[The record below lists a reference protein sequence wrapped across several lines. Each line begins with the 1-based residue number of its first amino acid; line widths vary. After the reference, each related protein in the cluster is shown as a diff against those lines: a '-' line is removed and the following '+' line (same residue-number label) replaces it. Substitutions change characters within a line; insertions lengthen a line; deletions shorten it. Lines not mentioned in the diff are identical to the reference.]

1 MKILHYFLGF
11 PPYRSGGLPKYVV
24 DLMNEQ
30 IKNEDEVFALWPG
43 KMDITS
49 HKVKIKKCKK
59 ICKINSYELINPLPV
74 PLLNGI
80 QNVEFYTLS
89 CDENVYKN
97 FLEKVKPNVIHI
109 HTLMGIHYEFI
120 KVAKEL
126 KIKTVFTTHDYFGI
140 CPKVNLLR
148 NDKVC
153 DGNLEFCSDCNKTAF
168 SIKKIKIMQSR
179 TYRMIKT
186 TPLFKYIKKLNS
198 KKSSNNE
205 SFSGVSSKNEIEKY
219 DKLRKYYLN
228 ILKNIDTIHYNSNVS
243 KQIYE
248 KFYKFEN
255 SKVVSIT
262 HSSISDNKEKRK
274 YGKKLRISYLGP
286 TKKYKGFYILLDTL
300 DELYDNDNLEL
311 NIYYETNETRNY
323 LKKNNKYE
331 YNQLGEVLNNADI
344 VVVPSLWYE
353 TFGFTVAEALSY
365 GVPVVVT
372 KNVGA
377 KDILEDGKFG
387 FITDIDSKDIS
398 KCIGNILKDRNL
410 LVNVNRNIV
419 NLYNVK
425 TMDKHYDEI
434 KKLYGCD

>member
-11 PPYRSGGLPKYVV
+11 PPYRSGGLPKYVI

-59 ICKINSYELINPLPV
+59 IGKINSYELINPLPV

-80 QNVEFYTLS
+80 QNVEFYTLP

-262 HSSISDNKEKRK
+262 HSNISDNKEIRK

-286 TKKYKGFYILLDTL
+286 TKKYKGFYILLDAL
-300 DELYDNDNLEL
+300 DELYDDDNLEL
-311 NIYYETNETRNY
+311 NIYYETSEVRDY

-331 YNQLGEVLNNADI
+331 YNKLGEVLSNADI

-365 GVPVVVT
+365 GVPVIVT

-377 KDILEDGKFG
+377 KDVLEDGKFG
-387 FITDIDSKDIS
+387 FITDINSKDIS